1 MKVAIILLTYNT
13 LSKVKEKFINLMIKS
28 ILNQDYPHLMLI
40 IVDNGSHDKTPIYL
54 SELLNNATLEHY
66 IIKLPKNCGYAG
78 GNNVGALYAV
88 RHGAE
93 FLFFMNDDIILLDRN
108 LVSVLVNRLM
118 EDESLGAVQP
128 LIINRD
134 GSVNCGFRCGL
145 SSIPKMSDDG
155 RGIFFVSGATLLT
168 RTKAFLEVGMFDPD
182 FFLYHDDVDY
192 SWRLWLSGYRI
203 ECVKNVRVY
212 HWGSA
217 TLGAENPKFYYYML
231 RNAVWSVAKNSSVSM
246 LIPRLTLLSLESL
259 ISFVLHHALI
269 KRDPRLVKADI
280 LGLLNGIKGISVGIA
295 KRALVQSN
303 RRVSEKY
310 INRLMDARIDLDLL
324 FPKTLRRA
332 FAKIWRKAYIIISK

>member
-1 MKVAIILLTYNT
+1 M
-13 LSKVKEKFINLMIKS
+13 KEKFINLMIKS

-54 SELLNNATLEHY
+54 SELLNNVTLEHY

-134 GSVNCGFRCGL
+134 GSVNCGFICGF
-145 SSIPKMSDDG
+145 SSIPKMSGDG
-155 RGIFFVSGATLLT
+155 RGIFFVSGAALLT
-168 RTKAFLEVGMFDPD
+168 RTKVFLEVGMFDPD

-203 ECVKNVRVY
+203 ECVKNVRAY

-231 RNAVWSVAKNSSVSM
+231 RNAVWSIAKNSSVSM

-295 KRALVQSN
+295 KRALVQRN

-324 FPKTLRRA
+324 LPRTLRRA

>member
-1 MKVAIILLTYNT
+1 MRQKVAIILLTYNT
-13 LSKVKEKFINLMIKS
+13 LSKMKEKFINLMIKS

-40 IVDNGSHDKTPIYL
+40 IVDNGSHDKTPAYL

-66 IIKLPKNCGYAG
+66 IIKLSKNYGYAG
-78 GNNVGALYAV
+78 GNNAGALYAV
-88 RHGAE
+88 HRGAD
-93 FLFFMNDDIILLDRN
+93 FLFFMNDDIILLDGN
-108 LVSVLVNRLM
+108 LISVLVNRLM

-128 LIINRD
+128 LIINRE
-134 GSVNCGFRCGL
+134 GSVNCGFRCGF
-145 SSIPKMSDDG
+145 SSMPNMSDDG
-155 RGIFFVSGATLLT
+155 RGIFFVSGAALLT
-168 RTKAFLEVGMFDPD
+168 RIKVFLEVGMFDPD

-192 SWRLWLSGYRI
+192 SWRLWLSGYYI
-203 ECVKNVRVY
+203 ECVKDVRAY

-231 RNAVWSVAKNSSVSM
+231 RNAVWSIAKNSSMGM
-246 LIPRLTLLSLESL
+246 LIPRQILLSLEAL

-295 KRALVQSN
+295 KRALVQRN

-310 INRLMDARIDLDLL
+310 INRLMDALIDLDLL
-324 FPKTLRRA
+324 LPKTLRR
-332 FAKIWRKAYIIISK
+332 ILLGERE